1 MRVAVAFA
9 ITQGTLGNSE
19 GLMAIIQV
27 SLNKDA

>member
-9 ITQGTLGNSE
+9 ITQGTLGNNE

-27 SLNKDA
+27 SLIKDA